1 MLYIVAFILSFFGLI
16 LIQIH
21 EKYNTTTTLYLNQL
35 GTFFIYA
42 AIGSVAVH
50 LICNIS
56 TQIALGVQSLI
67 E

>member
-21 EKYNTTTTLYLNQL
+21 EKYNTTSTHYLNAL

-42 AIGSVAVH
+42 AISSVAVH
-50 LICNIS
+50 LICHVS

-67 E
+67 Q